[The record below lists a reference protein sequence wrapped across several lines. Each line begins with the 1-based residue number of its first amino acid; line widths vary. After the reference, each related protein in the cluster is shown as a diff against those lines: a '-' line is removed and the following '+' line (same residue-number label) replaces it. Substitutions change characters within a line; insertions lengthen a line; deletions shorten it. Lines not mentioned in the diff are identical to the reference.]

1 MRDDKSDAS
10 PLDGAA
16 GTVSQAA
23 QTAGQIQKTVNQV
36 IQGAGAAQ
44 KAAHT
49 SQAAYAATASAQ
61 GGAAAAGATTGT
73 ALAGP
78 LGTVVGV
85 IVTSKTF
92 WKVVGGILMANLLG
106 IERLSGGDDASYNV
120 VCPFCGDR
128 RGKCNFVVYKDG
140 ELANVYHCFHCDAAG
155 NMLTLY
161 VELTGLYGSDCY
173 KKAYHEIQKKLDLG
187 AGEQMEKRLE
197 IQCQKKKQK
206 ESLAKPVDYKRRDHT
221 YRELLTLLQL
231 SPQHRKDLL
240 SRGLTE
246 TEVAN
251 MEALGYKS
259 TCAEESVAIAR
270 KLLKRGCR
278 LEGVPGF
285 FMNYHGDWEIAFY
298 QKNNGYLCP
307 VWSDEGLLIAFQIRL
322 DVPYQKRKYV
332 WLSSAKMEKGC
343 SPGSPVS
350 FSGVLNSPVVYVTE
364 GVLKAEAAY
373 QRTGQPYLG
382 NPGVSAY
389 KELELAL
396 NRLKAHGVKVVI
408 EANDMDKCIRLHCD
422 CAYSEACADCEGS
435 SHECPK
441 KREKRD
447 HIRKGCLKLYEICEK
462 LGLIC
467 KRAVWDTD
475 DEGYWQENY
484 KGIDDWKLRE
494 L

>member
-1 MRDDKSDAS
+1 MSLYEHGS
-10 PLDGAA
+10 PVGPCSFEVEDM
-16 GTVSQAA
+16 
-23 QTAGQIQKTVNQV
+23 
-36 IQGAGAAQ
+36 
-44 KAAHT
+44 T
-49 SQAAYAATASAQ
+49 SFTI
-61 GGAAAAGATTGT
+61 TD
-73 ALAGP
+73 
-78 LGTVVGV
+78 VG
-85 IVTSKTF
+85 
-92 WKVVGGILMANLLG
+92 NLLG

-307 VWSDEGLLIAFQIRL
+307 VRCGVMRDCSLRSRSVWMYLIRNGNMYGSAVRRWKR
-322 DVPYQKRKYV
+322 DVP
-332 WLSSAKMEKGC
+332 
-343 SPGSPVS
+343 
-350 FSGVLNSPVVYVTE
+350 
-364 GVLKAEAAY
+364 
-373 QRTGQPYLG
+373 
-382 NPGVSAY
+382 
-389 KELELAL
+389 LEV
-396 NRLKAHGVKVVI
+396 R
-408 EANDMDKCIRLHCD
+408 
-422 CAYSEACADCEGS
+422 
-435 SHECPK
+435 
-441 KREKRD
+441 
-447 HIRKGCLKLYEICEK
+447 
-462 LGLIC
+462 
-467 KRAVWDTD
+467 
-475 DEGYWQENY
+475 
-484 KGIDDWKLRE
+484 
-494 L
+494 

>member
-1 MRDDKSDAS
+1 M
-10 PLDGAA
+10 
-16 GTVSQAA
+16 
-23 QTAGQIQKTVNQV
+23 
-36 IQGAGAAQ
+36 
-44 KAAHT
+44 
-49 SQAAYAATASAQ
+49 
-61 GGAAAAGATTGT
+61 
-73 ALAGP
+73 
-78 LGTVVGV
+78 
-85 IVTSKTF
+85 
-92 WKVVGGILMANLLG
+92 
-106 IERLSGGDDASYNV
+106 
-120 VCPFCGDR
+120 
-128 RGKCNFVVYKDG
+128 
-140 ELANVYHCFHCDAAG
+140 
-155 NMLTLY
+155 
-161 VELTGLYGSDCY
+161 
-173 KKAYHEIQKKLDLG
+173 
-187 AGEQMEKRLE
+187 
-197 IQCQKKKQK
+197 
-206 ESLAKPVDYKRRDHT
+206 
-221 YRELLTLLQL
+221 LQL
-231 SPQHRKDLL
+231 LPQHRNDLL

-270 KLLKRGCR
+270 KLLKRGFR

-422 CAYSEACADCEGS
+422 RAYSEACADCEGS

>member
-1 MRDDKSDAS
+1 MSLYEHGS
-10 PLDGAA
+10 PVGPCSFEVEDM
-16 GTVSQAA
+16 
-23 QTAGQIQKTVNQV
+23 
-36 IQGAGAAQ
+36 
-44 KAAHT
+44 T
-49 SQAAYAATASAQ
+49 SFTI
-61 GGAAAAGATTGT
+61 TD
-73 ALAGP
+73 
-78 LGTVVGV
+78 VG
-85 IVTSKTF
+85 
-92 WKVVGGILMANLLG
+92 NLLG
-106 IERLSGGDDASYNV
+106 IERLSGGDEASYNV

-187 AGEQMEKRLE
+187 AGEKMEKRLE

-285 FMNYHGDWEIAFY
+285 FMNFHGDWEIAFY

-422 CAYSEACADCEGS
+422 RAYNEACADCEGS